1 MTKKTLPID
10 SISQVLDAIDGT
22 AGIGKTLFESIS
34 RLTPAVSVEL
44 IIKSQ
49 DQQSSLLT
57 WRDDELYGPGWHVPG
72 GVVRFKETLTSRVDK
87 VLKHEIGV
95 SASKIEGP
103 IGFHEIFNNQRDI
116 RGHFISFVFLVEL
129 IGAPPEKYRAKDC
142 TPKSGCWQ
150 WFAKCPHN
158 LISNQKVLAGY
169 IDNGR

>member
-1 MTKKTLPID
+1 MTKKTRPID
-10 SISQVLDAIDGT
+10 SISRVLDGIDGT

-72 GVVRFKETLTSRVDK
+72 GVVRFKETLISRVDK

-103 IGFHEIFNNQRDI
+103 IGFHEIFNNKRDI
-116 RGHFISFVFLVEL
+116 RGHFVSFVFLVEL
-129 IGAPPEKYRAKDC
+129 IGAPPEEHRAKES
-142 TPKSGCWQ
+142 TPKSGCWR
-150 WFAKCPHN
+150 WFAKSPHN
-158 LISNQKVLAGY
+158 LISNQKILAGY
-169 IDNGR
+169 IDNDK

>member
-10 SISQVLDAIDGT
+10 GISQVLDTIDGT
-22 AGIGKTLFESIS
+22 AGVGKTLFESIS
-34 RLTPAVSVEL
+34 RLTPAISVEL

-49 DQQSSLLT
+49 DQKSSLLT
-57 WRDDELYGPGWHVPG
+57 WRDDEFYGPGWHVPG

-87 VLKHEIGV
+87 VLNHEIGV
-95 SASKIEGP
+95 PASKIEGP

-129 IGAPPEKYRAKDC
+129 IGAPPEKYRAKKC

-169 IDNGR
+169 IDNGK